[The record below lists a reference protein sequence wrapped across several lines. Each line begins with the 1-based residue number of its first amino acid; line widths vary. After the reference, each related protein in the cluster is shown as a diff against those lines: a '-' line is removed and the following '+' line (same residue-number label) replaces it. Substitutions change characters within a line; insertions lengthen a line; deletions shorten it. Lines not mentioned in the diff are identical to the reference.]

1 MASLSVSSLA
11 RGRSNQSVQSVMRRG
26 LVLRLGAAAVA
37 LPLAVGLLLVAV
49 DVGGRLPLRHV
60 VVVLLA
66 HPQPDDFPAGRR
78 QVGLELGLSLAK
90 PLELALVRNVLSE
103 ELELL
108 AFQFCDLV
116 AKSFLLETVERCCLV
131 ID

>member
-1 MASLSVSSLA
+1 
-11 RGRSNQSVQSVMRRG
+11 MRRG

-78 QVGLELGLSLAK
+78 QVSLKLSLSLAK
-90 PLELALVRNVLSE
+90 PLELALVRHVLSE
-103 ELELL
+103 ELQLL
-108 AFQFCDLV
+108 ACQFCDLV
-116 AKSFLLETVERCCLV
+116 AKSFLLEKVKSCCSMLSNRS
-131 ID
+131 DNARG